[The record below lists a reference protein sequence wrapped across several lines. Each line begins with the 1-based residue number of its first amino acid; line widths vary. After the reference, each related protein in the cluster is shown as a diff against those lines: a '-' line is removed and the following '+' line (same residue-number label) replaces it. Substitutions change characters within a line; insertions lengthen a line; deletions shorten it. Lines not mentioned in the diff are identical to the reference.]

1 METAKRKYSYAA
13 RMDGVMISRLILRVF
28 PKKTSYTPIDKLT
41 YYPNGIFQAPMF
53 ELFPEFGEI
62 HISCSFTWDK
72 AFCRKLQEEWQ
83 VFTDKPVKL
92 GGPAFGSVAE
102 DFTPGLYLKPNIIF
116 TSRGCNNNCP
126 WCIVPRIEGKLKDL
140 PIVPGNIIQDN
151 NFLQTSRRHK
161 EKVFEML
168 RTQKNICFKGGL
180 QANLIDDHFV
190 DNVTSL
196 KISELWLACDTDASM
211 SGFKKGC
218 EKLQKAGFSREKIKC
233 YALIGDDMDKNEAR
247 LQEIYHAGAM
257 PFAQLFREF
266 TEQKTEYPREWK
278 QFARQWQRPAAIKG
292 HMEKNTDF
300 RDLMGCEHV
309 IRK

>member
-1 METAKRKYSYAA
+1 MQR
-13 RMDGVMISRLILRVF
+13 ILRVF
-28 PKKTSYTPIDKLT
+28 PKQTSYTPKDRLT
-41 YYPNGIFQAPMF
+41 YYPNDIFQAPMF

-72 AFCRKLQEEWQ
+72 AFCRKIKEEWQ

-126 WCIVPRIEGKLKDL
+126 WCIVPRIEGKLKEL

-151 NFLQTSRRHK
+151 NFLQTSRQHK

-180 QANLIDDHFV
+180 QANLIDDYFV

-211 SGFKKGC
+211 AGFKKGC

-233 YALIGDDMDKNEAR
+233 YVLIGDDMDKNEAR
-247 LQEIYHAGAM
+247 LQEIYHTGAM
-257 PFAQLFREF
+257 PFAQLYRDF

-278 QFARQWQRPAAIKG
+278 QFARQWQRPAAIKA
-292 HMEKNTDF
+292 HMKSKTDF
-300 RDLMGCEHV
+300 REFRV
-309 IRK
+309 

>member
-1 METAKRKYSYAA
+1 MQQ
-13 RMDGVMISRLILRVF
+13 VLRVF
-28 PKKTSYTPIDKLT
+28 PKQTSYTPKDRLT

-53 ELFPEFGEI
+53 ELFPKFDEI

-83 VFTDKPVKL
+83 AFTDKPVKL

-126 WCIVPRIEGKLKDL
+126 WCIVPKIEGKLKEL

-168 RTQKNICFKGGL
+168 RTQRGICFKGGL
-180 QANLIDDHFV
+180 QASLVDDHFV
-190 DNVTSL
+190 ESIQSL
-196 KISELWLACDTDASM
+196 KIKEIWLAADTDASLPAL
-211 SGFKKGC
+211 KKAC
-218 EKLQKAGFSREKIKC
+218 NKLKNAGFSRDKVKS
-233 YALIGDDMDKNEAR
+233 YVLIGHDMEKEEER
-247 LQEIYHAGAM
+247 LKEVYHTGAM
-257 PFAQLFREF
+257 PFAQLYRDF

-278 QFARQWQRPAAIKG
+278 QFARQWQRPAAV
-292 HMEKNTDF
+292 
-300 RDLMGCEHV
+300 RAHV
-309 IRK
+309 EQGTNWRNYAKD

>member
-1 METAKRKYSYAA
+1 MQR
-13 RMDGVMISRLILRVF
+13 ILRVF
-28 PKKTSYTPIDKLT
+28 PKQTSYTPIDKLT
-41 YYPNGIFQAPMF
+41 YYPNGLLQAPMW

-126 WCIVPRIEGKLKDL
+126 WCIVPKIEGKLKEL

-151 NFLQTSRRHK
+151 NFLQTSSQHK

-168 RTQKNICFKGGL
+168 RTQHGICFKGGL
-180 QANLIDDHFV
+180 QASLIDDHFV
-190 DNVTSL
+190 ENIQSL
-196 KISELWLACDTDASM
+196 KIKELWLAADTDASLPAL
-211 SGFKKGC
+211 KKAC
-218 EKLQKAGFSREKIKC
+218 NKLKKAGFNQEKVKC
-233 YALIGDDMDKNEAR
+233 YVLIGHDIAENWAKEHPVRTYKSAF
-247 LQEIYHAGAM
+247 L
-257 PFAQLFREF
+257 
-266 TEQKTEYPREWK
+266 
-278 QFARQWQRPAAIKG
+278 
-292 HMEKNTDF
+292 EKFPDAE
-300 RDLMGCEHV
+300 LGCEDGAPYVCLYYIFGLKHAPDYCKWDSATCFKCWNREV
-309 IRK
+309 EE